1 MFPFDADCSYCR
13 ELNPNS
19 EDKGKF
25 YCEKRREYVP
35 ATRSVFTCN
44 YRAEA
49 MGRSQTEKNRL
60 RKISKA
66 HGYYVV
72 TAISNILGL
81 DNDNEYISA
90 FVYLRDVIMP
100 ASDEYKSFIDDYETD
115 GPALASLLSNDEGA
129 LDYAEYLRAN
139 YLNGVVSLFC
149 QDRIFDAVSLYTS
162 MLDLM
167 KARYGYVRKS
177 EKTGQVLNYSA

>member
-13 ELNPNS
+13 ELNSND
-19 EDKGKF
+19 EYKGKF
-25 YCEKRREYVP
+25 YCSKKKQYVS
-35 ATRSVFTCN
+35 ARGSRCSMASEV
-44 YRAEA
+44 
-49 MGRSQTEKNRL
+49 MGRSDSEKKRL
-60 RKISKA
+60 RDISKA
-66 HGYYVV
+66 HGYYVI

-81 DNDNEYISA
+81 DNDNEYMSA

-129 LDYAEYLRAN
+129 LDYAEYLRVT

-149 QDRIFDAVSLYTS
+149 QDRVFDAVSLYTS
-162 MLDLM
+162 MLDAM

-177 EKTGQVLNYSA
+177 EKAAQVLNYSA